1 MYFPLELDVI
11 LSLHISIKW
20 SHRHVQSINLMWRI
34 LGDHISRWL
43 ISKKKITRLR
53 NTIQLSIL
61 TFDIIFNYLNDS
73 QSTKPETHLHFS
85 VWRSGI
91 DSIFLSFSLY
101 GLYINSTCTFVVVSK
116 FYLKRTFTYM
126 SQLIKSCFLL
136 LNHFEIIIMSLS
148 LIKNLID
155 EGAIAH

>member
-20 SHRHVQSINLMWRI
+20 SHRHVQNINLMWRI
-34 LGDHISRWL
+34 LVDHVSRWL

-91 DSIFLSFSLY
+91 DSIFFSFSLY

-116 FYLKRTFTYM
+116 FYLKRLSRTCRN
-126 SQLIKSCFLL
+126 LLKVASCFWITLK
-136 LNHFEIIIMSLS
+136 SL
-148 LIKNLID
+148 
-155 EGAIAH
+155 